1 MYMINDSTAIVL
13 QEEVIAQKLDSFSK
27 SNRNDPNK
35 YIVFGVMDCTLQNLA
50 RRAWDLM
57 NRGMQGVAI
66 SCDKLHTLQ
75 ISLTSKKMMQ
85 LFRIMEDRNAY
96 LLISLGDEDS
106 VLGDEDSVLEELKQ
120 VVAECKRL
128 KVVLW
133 DTHLIVN

>member
-1 MYMINDSTAIVL
+1 MYMKNDSTAIVL

-35 YIVFGVMDCTLQNLA
+35 YIVFGMMDCTLQNLA

-106 VLGDEDSVLEELKQ
+106 VLEELKQ

>member
-35 YIVFGVMDCTLQNLA
+35 YIVFGMMDCTLQNLA
-50 RRAWDLM
+50 RRAWNLM
-57 NRGMQGVAI
+57 NRGMQGVAL

-85 LFRIMEDRNAY
+85 LFRIMEDRNAC
-96 LLISLGDEDS
+96 LLIS
-106 VLGDEDSVLEELKQ
+106 LGDEDSVLEELKQ

>member
-35 YIVFGVMDCTLQNLA
+35 YIVFGMMDCTLQNLA

-75 ISLTSKKMMQ
+75 ISLISKKMMQ

-96 LLISLGDEDS
+96 LLISLGDEH
-106 VLGDEDSVLEELKQ
+106 SVLEELKQ

>member
-1 MYMINDSTAIVL
+1 MINDSTAIVL
-13 QEEVIAQKLDSFSK
+13 QEEVIAQKLDCFSK

-35 YIVFGVMDCTLQNLA
+35 YIVFGMMDCTLQNLA

-106 VLGDEDSVLEELKQ
+106 VLEELKQ

>member
-35 YIVFGVMDCTLQNLA
+35 YIVFGMMDCTLQNLA

-85 LFRIMEDRNAY
+85 LFRIMEDRNSY
-96 LLISLGDEDS
+96 LLIS
-106 VLGDEDSVLEELKQ
+106 LGDEDSVLEELKQ

>member
-27 SNRNDPNK
+27 SSRNDPNK
-35 YIVFGVMDCTLQNLA
+35 YIVFGMMDCTLQNLA

-57 NRGMQGVAI
+57 NRGMQGVAL

-106 VLGDEDSVLEELKQ
+106 VLEELKQ

>member
-35 YIVFGVMDCTLQNLA
+35 YIVFGMMDCTLQNLA

-75 ISLTSKKMMQ
+75 ISLISKKMMQ

-96 LLISLGDEDS
+96 LLIS
-106 VLGDEDSVLEELKQ
+106 LGDEDSVLEELKQ

>member
-35 YIVFGVMDCTLQNLA
+35 YIVFGMMDCTLQNLA

-57 NRGMQGVAI
+57 NRGMQGVAL

-75 ISLTSKKMMQ
+75 ISLTSKEMMQ

-96 LLISLGDEDS
+96 LLIS
-106 VLGDEDSVLEELKQ
+106 LGDEDSVLEELKQ

>member
-35 YIVFGVMDCTLQNLA
+35 YIVFGMMDCTLQNLA
-50 RRAWDLM
+50 RRAWNLM
-57 NRGMQGVAI
+57 NRGMQGVAL

-75 ISLTSKKMMQ
+75 ISLTSKEMMQ

-96 LLISLGDEDS
+96 LLIS
-106 VLGDEDSVLEELKQ
+106 LGDEDSVLEELKQ

>member
-1 MYMINDSTAIVL
+1 MINDSTAIVL
-13 QEEVIAQKLDSFSK
+13 QEEVIAQKLDSSSK

-35 YIVFGVMDCTLQNLA
+35 YIVFGMMDCTLQNLA

-85 LFRIMEDRNAY
+85 LFRIMEDRNSY
-96 LLISLGDEDS
+96 LLIS
-106 VLGDEDSVLEELKQ
+106 LGDEDSVLEELKQ

>member
-35 YIVFGVMDCTLQNLA
+35 YIVFGMMDCTLQNLA

-57 NRGMQGVAI
+57 NRGMQGVAL

-106 VLGDEDSVLEELKQ
+106 VLEELKQ

>member
-1 MYMINDSTAIVL
+1 MYMINDSMAIVL

-35 YIVFGVMDCTLQNLA
+35 YIVFGMMDCTLQNLA

-85 LFRIMEDRNAY
+85 LFRIMEDRNAC
-96 LLISLGDEDS
+96 LLIS
-106 VLGDEDSVLEELKQ
+106 LGDEDSVLEELKQ

>member
-35 YIVFGVMDCTLQNLA
+35 YIVFGMMDCTLQNLA
-50 RRAWDLM
+50 RRAWNLM

-106 VLGDEDSVLEELKQ
+106 VLEELKQ

>member
-1 MYMINDSTAIVL
+1 MYMINDSTAVVL
-13 QEEVIAQKLDSFSK
+13 QEEVIAQKMDSFSK

-35 YIVFGVMDCTLQNLA
+35 YIVFGMMDCTLQNLA

-106 VLGDEDSVLEELKQ
+106 VLEELKQ

>member
-35 YIVFGVMDCTLQNLA
+35 YIVFGMMDCTLQNLA
-50 RRAWDLM
+50 RRTWDLM

-106 VLGDEDSVLEELKQ
+106 VLEELKQ

>member
-1 MYMINDSTAIVL
+1 MINDSTAIVL

-27 SNRNDPNK
+27 SIRNDPNK
-35 YIVFGVMDCTLQNLA
+35 YIVFGMMDCTLQNLA

-106 VLGDEDSVLEELKQ
+106 VLEELKQ

>member
-35 YIVFGVMDCTLQNLA
+35 YIVFGMMDCTLQNLA
-50 RRAWDLM
+50 RRAWNLM
-57 NRGMQGVAI
+57 NRGMQGVAL

-106 VLGDEDSVLEELKQ
+106 VLEELKQ

>member
-27 SNRNDPNK
+27 SIRNDPKK
-35 YIVFGVMDCTLQNLA
+35 YIVFGMMDCTLQNLA

-106 VLGDEDSVLEELKQ
+106 VLEELKQ

>member
-1 MYMINDSTAIVL
+1 MINDSTAIVL

-35 YIVFGVMDCTLQNLA
+35 YIVFGMMDCTLQNLA

-85 LFRIMEDRNAY
+85 LFRIMEDRNAC
-96 LLISLGDEDS
+96 LLIS
-106 VLGDEDSVLEELKQ
+106 LGDEDSVLEELKQ

>member
-35 YIVFGVMDCTLQNLA
+35 YIVFGMMDCTLQNLA

-106 VLGDEDSVLEELKQ
+106 VLQELKQ

>member
-27 SNRNDPNK
+27 SIRNDPNK
-35 YIVFGVMDCTLQNLA
+35 YIVFGMMDCTLQNLA

-106 VLGDEDSVLEELKQ
+106 VLEELKQ

>member
-1 MYMINDSTAIVL
+1 MAIVL

-35 YIVFGVMDCTLQNLA
+35 YIVFGMMDCTLQNLA
-50 RRAWDLM
+50 RRAWNLM
-57 NRGMQGVAI
+57 NRGMQGVAL

-75 ISLTSKKMMQ
+75 ISLTSKEMMQ

-96 LLISLGDEDS
+96 LLIS
-106 VLGDEDSVLEELKQ
+106 LGDEDSVLEELKQ

>member
-1 MYMINDSTAIVL
+1 MINDSTAIVL

-35 YIVFGVMDCTLQNLA
+35 YIVFGMMDCTLQNLA

-85 LFRIMEDRNAY
+85 LFRIMEDRNSY
-96 LLISLGDEDS
+96 LLIS
-106 VLGDEDSVLEELKQ
+106 LGDEDSVLEELKQ

>member
-35 YIVFGVMDCTLQNLA
+35 YIVFGMMDCTLQNLA

-106 VLGDEDSVLEELKQ
+106 VLEELKQ